1 MIRENKINYDLE
13 YLIKNNKSQYQYT
26 PIFDSIDSTSTYIK
40 NNLIKL
46 NSKTIIIAKHQ
57 TKGRGRFDRNF
68 VSNDD
73 KGVYCSFLIKENI
86 DQDLLK
92 FINLKLACALHQTIL
107 NTFDIN
113 TQIKWPNDL
122 IIDQKK
128 CAGILIETQTLD
140 SKYSSLI
147 VGFGLNIYKQNFDE
161 SLMLIAT
168 TLEDH
173 KFQEYNRNKFLI
185 NFFNQLDLFLY
196 HQDIISYFKKHMI
209 PIGSYVY
216 MTLNNNKEIVKIL
229 DLNDNGQLVIETK
242 NKDIL
247 TLFNEEISL

>member
-1 MIRENKINYDLE
+1 MINKNKIDYDIE
-13 YLIKNNKSQYQYT
+13 FLIKNNTSEYQYS

-40 NNLIKL
+40 NNLNEL
-46 NSKTIIIAKHQ
+46 NNKTIIIAKHQ
-57 TKGRGRFDRNF
+57 TKGRGRYDRNF
-68 VSNDD
+68 VSNDE

-86 DQDLLK
+86 DQELLK
-92 FINLKLACALHQTIL
+92 FINLKLACALHQTIF
-107 NTFDIN
+107 NTFNID

-128 CAGILIETQTLD
+128 CAGILIETQTLE

-147 VGFGLNIYKQNFDE
+147 VGFGLNIYKQDFDDK
-161 SLMLIAT
+161 LKLIAT
-168 TLEDH
+168 SLEDY
-173 KFQEYNRNKFLI
+173 KFQEYNRNQFLV

-196 HQDIISYFKKHMI
+196 HQDIISYYKKHMI

-229 DLNDNGQLVIETK
+229 DLNDTGQLIIQTQNNDV
-242 NKDIL
+242 L